1 MVPVSF
7 DLLANQIIAHDEMV
21 KNIRANLSFFGN
33 PTLLS
38 SRPKQ
43 DIVEADGADT
53 PQRPSISSQSGFES
67 EFFLSSSTFK
77 QDNVTRNSPGYIGK
91 PGSGMRVPRV
101 IANLEPTDRVGF
113 ITPNAVSTD
122 QARYAEQLRN
132 EIRLALGWY

>member
-1 MVPVSF
+1 MRW
-7 DLLANQIIAHDEMV
+7 L

-43 DIVEADGADT
+43 DIVESNPDEAA
-53 PQRPSISSQSGFES
+53 QRPSISSQSGFQS
-67 EFFLSSSTFK
+67 NFDLSSSTFK
-77 QDNVTRNSPGYIGK
+77 QDPITRSPSGYIGK

-101 IANLEPTDRVGF
+101 IANLEPSDRVGF

-122 QARYAEQLRN
+122 QARYCRTAYEVSYVWL
-132 EIRLALGWY
+132 